1 MKHTQ
6 LVSYL
11 MAVLTVTAFIRN
23 VPCRVRMTP
32 LQLSNKE
39 LQQYIEDAN
48 DLLGSHAETDR
59 LIKVAI
65 TLYSKDVEMEM
76 ALNKKDMEKDMA
88 LNKKDM
94 KKNKTEAYLLSK
106 IAFLSQR

>member
-23 VPCRVRMTP
+23 VPCRVRMI
-32 LQLSNKE
+32 QSKISNKE
-39 LQQYIEDAN
+39 LQQYIDEAN
-48 DLLGSHAETDR
+48 ELLGPDAETNR
-59 LIKVAI
+59 LIKVA
-65 TLYSKDVEMEM
+65 
-76 ALNKKDMEKDMA
+76 LNRKDMEKDME
-88 LNKKDM
+88 
-94 KKNKTEAYLLSK
+94 KNKTEAYLLSK

>member
-1 MKHTQ
+1 
-6 LVSYL
+6 
-11 MAVLTVTAFIRN
+11 
-23 VPCRVRMTP
+23 MTP
-32 LQLSNKE
+32 LKISNKE

-65 TLYSKDVEMEM
+65 TLYSLNKKDMEMALNKKDMEM
-76 ALNKKDMEKDMA
+76 ALNKKDMEKDME
-88 LNKKDM
+88 
-94 KKNKTEAYLLSK
+94 KNKTEAYLLSK